1 MGIVKSVQH
10 SGSTRTS
17 TLNGNIELNEGT
29 GQLIIRNG
37 VHIITQVD
45 SEGFTYS
52 QPDGT
57 RRIRIGL
64 NPKDNTIGEYIS
76 KPNVDVIG
84 ALENGS

>member
-17 TLNGNIELNEGT
+17 TLNGNIELNQGT
-29 GQLIIRNG
+29 GQLIVRNG
-37 VHIITQVD
+37 VHILTQLD
-45 SEGFTYS
+45 SDGFTYAQS
-52 QPDGT
+52 DGV

-76 KPNVDVIG
+76 KPNVDVIDE
-84 ALENGS
+84 LEQ

>member
-37 VHIITQVD
+37 VHILTQID
-45 SEGFTYS
+45 SDGFTYA
-52 QPDGT
+52 QADGV

-76 KPNVDVIG
+76 KPNVDVIDE
-84 ALENGS
+84 LEQ